1 MTMVSGTIVI
11 RFIVNG
17 EELPLEVWPNQFL
30 DDLVRIVLEKTGN
43 TGRPAG
49 EWEVRTEA
57 GVLIPDLHK
66 QIESFHFANF
76 MKLYTT
82 LKVGA
87 GGHAHRS
94 VR

>member
-1 MTMVSGTIVI
+1 MVSDTIVI

-17 EELPLEVWPNQFL
+17 EELPLQVWPNQHL
-30 DDLVRIVLEKTGN
+30 GELVRIVLEKTGN

-57 GVLIPDLHK
+57 GLLIPDLNLK
-66 QIESFHFANF
+66 IESFHFADF
-76 MKLYTT
+76 VKLYIT

-94 VR
+94 IG

>member
-1 MTMVSGTIVI
+1 MSDTIVI

-43 TGRPAG
+43 TGRPPG

-66 QIESFHFANF
+66 EIASFHFANF
-76 MKLYTT
+76 TKLYIT

-87 GGHAHRS
+87 GGHVDRL